1 VGQLYL
7 LMDRWTL
14 AEQLWAFGEDDLYE
28 AALTLSDSQML
39 DVFRRA
45 ARIFSSGDAR
55 TGAVALGMAAVALLE
70 GAQRPLNRRRR
81 RPKRDALVFPASREE
96 RLDQLSHL
104 QTFI

>member
-1 VGQLYL
+1 MGQLYL

-45 ARIFSSGDAR
+45 ACIFSSGDAR